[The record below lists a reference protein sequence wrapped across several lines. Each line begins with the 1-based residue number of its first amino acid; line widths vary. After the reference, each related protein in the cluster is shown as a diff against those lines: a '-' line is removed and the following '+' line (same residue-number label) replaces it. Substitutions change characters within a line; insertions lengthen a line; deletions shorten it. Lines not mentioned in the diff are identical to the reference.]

1 MALSGPQGL
10 EAEGMQRGRIR
21 CYHQGKFFLEGALA
35 SIHYSWY
42 GAKLRRLLKRSS
54 HGHLLLELKEKL
66 EVVYF
71 SHILYAHAKLEGSHL
86 RTYLPLLANV
96 YSLPPYYFCLLR

>member
-1 MALSGPQGL
+1 MTLSGPQGL

-21 CYHQGKFFLEGALA
+21 CYYHQGKFFLEGALA
-35 SIHYSWY
+35 SVHYSWY

-54 HGHLLLELKEKL
+54 HVYLLLELKEKV

-71 SHILYAHAKLEGSHL
+71 SHILYAHEKLAGSHL
-86 RTYLPLLANV
+86 RTYLLLRANV
-96 YSLPPYYFCLLR
+96 CSLPPTIFVC

>member
-1 MALSGPQGL
+1 MTLSGPQGL

-35 SIHYSWY
+35 SVHYSWY
-42 GAKLRRLLKRSS
+42 GTKLRRRLRRSS
-54 HGHLLLELKEKL
+54 HVHLLLELKEKV
-66 EVVYF
+66 EVMYF
-71 SHILYAHAKLEGSHL
+71 SHILYAHAKLAGSHL

-96 YSLPPYYFCLLR
+96 YSLPPTIFCLLR

>member
-1 MALSGPQGL
+1 MTLSGPQGL
-10 EAEGMQRGRIR
+10 EAEGMQRDRIR
-21 CYHQGKFFLEGALA
+21 CYHQGKFFLEGVLA
-35 SIHYSWY
+35 SIHYFWY
-42 GAKLRRLLKRSS
+42 GAKLRRLLRRSS
-54 HGHLLLELKEKL
+54 RGHLLLELKEKL

-86 RTYLPLLANV
+86 RTYLPLLANI